1 MGFGNGLFMIFQDDL
16 ITTSRIIES
25 GGVVALPTEGVWGLS
40 CHVDNLSA
48 IQRLLN
54 VKKREL
60 KKGLI
65 TLVIDFAHLKSW
77 FARPVLDLA
86 QYESGRPSTWVIPVN
101 YDCPKILTGGG
112 KSVAVR
118 RVKMPYLVQLIRI
131 TGPLVSTSANRSG
144 RAACISRWQVM
155 NQLAGLV
162 DHVAKGQ
169 TQGYRKP
176 STIRDMQTGT
186 IIRD

>member
-48 IQRLLN
+48 IQRLLD

-86 QYESGRPSTWVIPVN
+86 FV
-101 YDCPKILTGGG
+101 
-112 KSVAVR
+112 
-118 RVKMPYLVQLIRI
+118 
-131 TGPLVSTSANRSG
+131 
-144 RAACISRWQVM
+144 
-155 NQLAGLV
+155 
-162 DHVAKGQ
+162 
-169 TQGYRKP
+169 
-176 STIRDMQTGT
+176 
-186 IIRD
+186 

>member
-1 MGFGNGLFMIFQDDL
+1 MIFQDDL
-16 ITTSRIIES
+16 ITTSRILAS

-40 CHVDNLSA
+40 CQVDNLGG
-48 IQRLLN
+48 IRRVLD

-60 KKGLI
+60 GKGLI
-65 TLVIDFAHLKSW
+65 TLVLDFAQLEPW

-86 QYESGRPSTWVIPVN
+86 QHESGRPSTWIIPVN
-101 YDCPKILTGGG
+101 DDCPKILTGGRY
-112 KSVAVR
+112 SVAVR

-144 RAACISRWQVM
+144 RAACMSRWQVM
-155 NQLAGLV
+155 NQFADLV
-162 DHVAKGQ
+162 DHVAKGH
-169 TQGYRKP
+169 TQSYKKP

-186 IIRD
+186 VIRD